1 MAIGIILGII
11 IAGLIIG
18 AFVYMFKHVEEA
30 GYTNN
35 DQERMKERKKVVIA
49 LIVIISLCL
58 SFIIVPFSFH
68 TVQTGE
74 VAVVKHFGKA
84 KEIKEA
90 GLHYDFWITNKYVTY
105 DTKVR
110 GIYIEDAAY
119 SSDAQQMDLK
129 ISFQYQIMSDK
140 VMDITKSYGS
150 LKLLDARIQA
160 IVQENTKAVLSKYKA
175 MDIIANRTTLSPEVE
190 KMVSDSLGGQY
201 FVNVVNLALTNIDF
215 SDAFETAVEEKMI
228 AEQKQLK
235 ATYDAEAKIVSAEAT
250 AKANELLER
259 SLTDKIL
266 QEMYINKWDGKLPQV
281 VSDGN
286 AMFQIPNIQ

>member
-1 MAIGIILGII
+1 MAIGIIVGII
-11 IAGLIIG
+11 IAGLAIG
-18 AFVYMFKHVEEA
+18 AFVYA
-30 GYTNN
+30 GVSFDN
-35 DQERMKERKKVVIA
+35 DENAKGSIAVIA
-49 LIVIISLCL
+49 ALALVVA
-58 SFIIVPFSFH
+58 FIIIPFSFH

-74 VAVVKHFGKA
+74 IAVVKHLGKA

-90 GLHYDFWITNKYVTY
+90 GLHWDSWMTNKYVKY

-150 LKLLDARIQA
+150 LKLLDSRIQA
-160 IVQENTKAVLSKYKA
+160 IVLENTKAVLSQYKA
-175 MDIIANRTTLSPEVE
+175 MDIIAIRANLSPEVE
-190 KMVSDSLGGQY
+190 KAVSNALGEQY

-215 SDAFETAVEEKMI
+215 TDAFEKAVEEKMI
-228 AEQKQLK
+228 AEQNQLK
-235 ATYDAEAKIVSAEAT
+235 AKYDAEAKIVSAEAT

-286 AMFQIPNIQ
+286 TMFQIPNIQ